1 MELTPR
7 TSLATLRFKTPKKI
21 AQVFAKPSRY
31 KCFHGG
37 RGSGKSFSVMGMAAV
52 YGAKEKL
59 RILFT
64 REYQNSL
71 KDSVFSEVKN
81 AIQSDELL
89 NSCYEIGVN
98 YIKGKNGTEF
108 LFAGLHNNI
117 ESIKSMA
124 QIDICVVEEAET
136 VSEESW
142 NLLVPTI
149 RKEGQSSTLP
159 QSEIW
164 VLWNPKNEDSPVHRR
179 FILDPPKTARV
190 AQVNFRD
197 NPWFPNVLEEER
209 LAHFERDQDTYYNVW
224 EGEILTRTEAQI
236 LYGKWEVQ
244 EFEEPL
250 DRGGRPLY
258 NGPYYGTDF
267 GFSQDPTAFVRCY
280 IYDNCLWITHE
291 AGGKKIDNND
301 LVREVYSKVPGFDKF
316 KMRGD
321 SARPETIS
329 HLKKGPHY
337 MGSNRYVNGLNI
349 VPTTKWKGSV
359 EDGIA
364 HIRGYE
370 KVIVHQRCTQVA
382 KECKN
387 YSYKVDRLSGDIL
400 RVIVDSDNHYI
411 DAIRYA
417 LDPMIK
423 KKMSV
428 TAAMNNR

>member
-1 MELTPR
+1 
-7 TSLATLRFKTPKKI
+7 LATLSFSVPKKI

-117 ESIKSMA
+117 ESIKSMS

-142 NLLVPTI
+142 KLLIPTI
-149 RKEGQSSTLP
+149 RREGQSNLLP
-159 QSEIW
+159 QSELW
-164 VLWNPKNEDSPVHRR
+164 VLWNPKNVDSPVHKR
-179 FILDPPKTARV
+179 FILNPPKNARI

-197 NPWFPNVLEEER
+197 NPWFPKVLEEER
-209 LAHFERDQDTYYNVW
+209 LDHYERDQDTYYNVW
-224 EGEILTRTEAQI
+224 EGEILVRTEAQI
-236 LYGKWEVQ
+236 FYKKWEV
-244 EFEEPL
+244 EDFKES
-250 DRGGRPLY
+250 DFIKNGVALY
-258 NGPYYGTDF
+258 DGPYYGTDF
-267 GFSQDPTAFVRCY
+267 GFSNDPNAFIRCF
-280 IYDNCLWITHE
+280 IYDDNLYITHE
-291 AGGKKIDNND
+291 AGGKKIDLD
-301 LVREVYSKVPGFDKF
+301 DMVDGVYSKIPDYDRF
-316 KMRGD
+316 KIRAD
-321 SARPETIS
+321 CARPETIS
-329 HLKKGPHY
+329 YLKKQ
-337 MGSNRYVNGLNI
+337 GLNI
-349 VPTTKWKGSV
+349 EAAKKWSGSV

-364 HIRGYE
+364 YIR
-370 KVIVHQRCTQVA
+370 KFRKIIVHSSCAQTA
-382 KECKN
+382 LELKN

-400 RVIVDSDNHYI
+400 RTILDADNHYI
-411 DAIRYA
+411 DALRYA
-417 LDPMIK
+417 LDPMIQGK
-423 KKMSV
+423 ITMADALLMRKRN
-428 TAAMNNR
+428 A